1 MTKYCPA
8 CGEELIDAA
17 KFCKNCGAEIDNPQ
31 KTTNTYQENRRQYI
45 ELSDKNY
52 TIAIVVG
59 YVMAILIPLIGLIIG
74 IYLLTRDSSR
84 VKKHG
89 KFVLIV
95 TVVVWTLSVISV
107 FR

>member
-1 MTKYCPA
+1 
-8 CGEELIDAA
+8 
-17 KFCKNCGAEIDNPQ
+17 
-31 KTTNTYQENRRQYI
+31 
-45 ELSDKNY
+45 
-52 TIAIVVG
+52 
-59 YVMAILIPLIGLIIG
+59 MAILIPLIGLIIG

-84 VKKHG
+84 AKKHG

>member
-59 YVMAILIPLIGLIIG
+59 YVMAILIPLIGLIVG

-84 VKKHG
+84 AKKHG

>member
-59 YVMAILIPLIGLIIG
+59 YVMAILHQGPRSTENLC
-74 IYLLTRDSSR
+74 
-84 VKKHG
+84 
-89 KFVLIV
+89 
-95 TVVVWTLSVISV
+95 
-107 FR
+107 

>member
-31 KTTNTYQENRRQYI
+31 KNTNTYQENRRQYI

-84 VKKHG
+84 AKKHG

-95 TVVVWTLSVISV
+95 TVVVWVLSVISV
-107 FR
+107 FH

>member
-84 VKKHG
+84 AKKHG
-89 KFVLIV
+89 NFVLLV
-95 TVVVWTLSVISV
+95 TVVVWVLSVISV
-107 FR
+107 FH

>member
-17 KFCKNCGAEIDNPQ
+17 KFCKNCGAEIGNPQ

-45 ELSDKNY
+45 ELGDKNY

-59 YVMAILIPLIGLIIG
+59 YVMAILIPLIGLIVG

-84 VKKHG
+84 AKKHG

-95 TVVVWTLSVISV
+95 TVVVWVLSVISV
-107 FR
+107 FH

>member
-59 YVMAILIPLIGLIIG
+59 YVMAILAKKRDYDDLLKSSMAESTNFITDSAKSGYESLIGTG
-74 IYLLTRDSSR
+74 M
-84 VKKHG
+84 
-89 KFVLIV
+89 
-95 TVVVWTLSVISV
+95 LSQ
-107 FR
+107 

>member
-31 KTTNTYQENRRQYI
+31 KTTNTYKENRRQYI

-84 VKKHG
+84 AKKHG

-95 TVVVWTLSVISV
+95 TVVVWILSVISV

>member
-84 VKKHG
+84 AKKHG

-95 TVVVWTLSVISV
+95 TVVVWALSVISV
-107 FR
+107 FH

>member
-74 IYLLTRDSSR
+74 IYLITRDSSR

-107 FR
+107 FH